1 MCTANVYKL
10 GNIYFAS
17 RFSAASFQK
26 AIIMINSH
34 KFVTSN
40 GELMYI
46 HTHLLM
52 AAVRLQLSMDGVE
65 TEKWSALVYG
75 LVGGMA
81 SRVIV

>member
-1 MCTANVYKL
+1 MKQCGTANVYKL

-17 RFSAASFQK
+17 RFSAASFEK

-46 HTHLLM
+46 HALI
-52 AAVRLQLSMDGVE
+52 DGSS
-65 TEKWSALVYG
+65 SAPVVDG
-75 LVGGMA
+75 CSGERQ
-81 SRVIV
+81 RVHW